1 MVFQRQ
7 VPKGFKVKRGTVIP
21 EADGGYIFLRLEAQT
36 VLVRV
41 GEIQPIADNSIG
53 IDLGITNYA
62 YLSNGEQVENPR
74 FLREYAQK
82 LARRR
87 SKLASRVKGSKQ
99 WKILK
104 GKISKLAQFLARTR
118 WDFPFKT
125 PHKLFDKC
133 DVWVVED
140 LNLKKRSKRAPVKT
154 DIEDGNLVWLICL
167 RVKWLRAV

>member
-1 MVFQRQ
+1 MIFQRQ

-21 EADGGYIFLRLEAQT
+21 EAEVGYIFLRLEAQT
-36 VLVRV
+36 VPVTV

-87 SKLASRVKGSKQ
+87 SKLASRVKGSKP

-104 GKISKLAQFLARTR
+104 GKIFKLAQFVARTR
-118 WDFPFKT
+118 WDFQFKT

-133 DVWVVED
+133 DVW
-140 LNLKKRSKRAPVKT
+140 
-154 DIEDGNLVWLICL
+154 W
-167 RVKWLRAV
+167 